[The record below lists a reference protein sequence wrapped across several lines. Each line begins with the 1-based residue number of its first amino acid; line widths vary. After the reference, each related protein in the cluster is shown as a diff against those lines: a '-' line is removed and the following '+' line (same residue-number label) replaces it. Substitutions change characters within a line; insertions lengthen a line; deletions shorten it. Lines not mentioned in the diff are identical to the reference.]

1 MSTIAEIKNNESQN
15 GIEIYFKVY
24 PLTGT
29 KETMKKNGFRW
40 NHKKGCWY
48 AIKSMT
54 TESIAD
60 IVADTTLTDYENIAK
75 TTGEEV
81 KAISD
86 KVEHRKGQKTANKS
100 VKKNKYGVKV
110 GDVFSMSWGYEQTNN
125 NFFQV
130 VALAGETSV
139 RIVEVLPGIIN
150 RDAINDLAEDI
161 TYNLKECVARE
172 TSCFIKDQ
180 EKGDLKRV
188 KPGYNGKLTIYMT
201 SYADAYLE
209 SEATTTVY
217 DSNYY

>member
-24 PLTGT
+24 PLSGT

-40 NHKKGCWY
+40 NRKKGCWY
-48 AIKSMT
+48 AIRSMN

-60 IVADTTLTDYENIAK
+60 IVADTTLKDYENIAK
-75 TTGEEV
+75 KTGEEV
-81 KAISD
+81 RAISD

-161 TYNLKECVARE
+161 TYNLKECARRD
-172 TSCFIKDQ
+172 SSLFVKDQ

-209 SEATTTVY
+209 SGSTTTVY

>member
-1 MSTIAEIKNNESQN
+1 METIATIKNNEAQN

-29 KETMKKNGFRW
+29 KETLKKNGFRW
-40 NHKKGCWY
+40 NHKKACWY

-60 IVADTTLTDYENIAK
+60 IVADTTLTDYEAIAK
-75 TTGEEV
+75 KTGEEV
-81 KAISD
+81 KVIPE
-86 KVEHRKGQKTANKS
+86 KTNRKTATKAA
-100 VKKNKYGVKV
+100 KKNKYGVKI

-130 VALAGETSV
+130 VALAGESSV
-139 RIVEVLPGIIN
+139 RIVEVLPKIIN
-150 RDAINDLAEDI
+150 RDVVSPMAEDI
-161 TYNLKECVARE
+161 TYNLKECVARD

-180 EKGDLKRV
+180 ENGDLKRV
-188 KPGYNGKLTIYMT
+188 KPGYNADRLPIINMT
-201 SYADAYLE
+201 SYANAYLE
-209 SEATTTVY
+209 REATTTVY

>member
-40 NHKKGCWY
+40 NRKKGCWY

-60 IVADTTLTDYENIAK
+60 IVADTTLTEYENIAK
-75 TTGEEV
+75 KTGEEV
-81 KAISD
+81 RAISD

-130 VALAGETSV
+130 IALAGETSV

-161 TYNLKECVARE
+161 TYNLKECVVRD

-180 EKGDLKRV
+180 KKGDLKRV